1 MKPEAAIKALDSL
14 RTGKGWAY
22 LKAIMEKEV
31 LHAAYQLADNPSM
44 TEKEVDF
51 RRGAM
56 WASRQLIDLPDK
68 AYARLEAE
76 VALNSAKADMET
88 NNGTR

>member
-1 MKPEAAIKALDSL
+1 MKPEQAIKALDSL
-14 RTGKGWAY
+14 RNGKGWAY
-22 LKAIMEKEV
+22 VKAIMEKEV

-44 TEKEVDF
+44 SEKEVDF

-56 WASRQLIDLPDK
+56 WASRTLIDLPNK
-68 AYARLEAE
+68 LYAQLEGE

-88 NNGTR
+88 K

>member
-1 MKPEAAIKALDSL
+1 MKPEAAIKAIDTL
-14 RTGKGWAY
+14 RNGKGWAY
-22 LKAIMEKEV
+22 LRAIMEKEV

-68 AYARLEAE
+68 LYARLEAE
-76 VALNSAKADMET
+76 IALNSAKAEKET
-88 NNGTR
+88 

>member
-1 MKPEAAIKALDSL
+1 MKPEQAIKAIDSL
-14 RTGKGWAY
+14 RNGKGWAY
-22 LKAIMEKEV
+22 LKSVMQDEIIR
-31 LHAAYQLADNPSM
+31 AAYQLADNPNM

-68 AYARLEAE
+68 LFARLEGE
-76 VALNSAKADMET
+76 VALNSAKADIKET
-88 NNGTR
+88 N

>member
-1 MKPEAAIKALDSL
+1 MKPEAAIKAIDTL
-14 RTGKGWAY
+14 RNGKGWAY
-22 LKAIMEKEV
+22 LRAIMEKEV

-68 AYARLEAE
+68 LYARLEAE
-76 VALNSAKADMET
+76 ITLNSAKAEKET
-88 NNGTR
+88 

>member
-1 MKPEAAIKALDSL
+1 MKPEQAIKAIDSL
-14 RTGKGWAY
+14 RNGKGWGY
-22 LKAIMEKEV
+22 LKSIMQDEIIR
-31 LHAAYQLADNPSM
+31 AAYQMADNPNM

-68 AYARLEAE
+68 LFARLEGE
-76 VALNSAKADMET
+76 VALNSAKADKET
-88 NNGTR
+88 T